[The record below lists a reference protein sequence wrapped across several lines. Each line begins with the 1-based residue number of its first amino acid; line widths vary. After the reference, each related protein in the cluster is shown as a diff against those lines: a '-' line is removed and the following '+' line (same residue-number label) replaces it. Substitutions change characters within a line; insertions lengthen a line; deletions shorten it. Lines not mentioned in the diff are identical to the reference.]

1 MLEAHAPHLAIHN
14 WKDFFVHIAT
24 IVVGLF
30 IAVGLE
36 QTVEFFHHM
45 HQRNALE
52 EQMHEVFV
60 TDVQFAA
67 TDVATLNAFRSYL
80 VDLQKALAARR
91 DGRPAPATPDSNDPR
106 SVLLMNLPGLAPYE
120 AAKQNATVALLS
132 ADRLRMYN
140 RIDSQSGYLAAA
152 MNRMDEAMAAV
163 NAFNDRF
170 DPSGK
175 GLAFVEIGHVPDL
188 ARLAA
193 ADLAEYQALIGR
205 LINATDLVS
214 SRLTLY
220 AIECRA
226 VLDGAREDRNFIDVI
241 NAGIRAHSKLRKSGA
256 GGY

>member
-1 MLEAHAPHLAIHN
+1 MAEADAPGADTEPEPMPGNTVAVVEAFPVPVAESAPMLEAHAPHLAIHN

-30 IAVGLE
+30 IAVALE

-45 HQRNALE
+45 HQRNMLE
-52 EQMHEVFV
+52 EQMHEVFL
-60 TDVQFAA
+60 TDTKFAA
-67 TDVATLNAFRSYL
+67 ADVATLNAFRSYL

-91 DGRPAPATPDSNDPR
+91 DGRPAPATPDSNDSR
-106 SVLLMNLPGLAPYE
+106 SVLLLNLPGLAPYE

-132 ADRLRMYN
+132 ADRLHMYN
-140 RIDSQSGYLAAA
+140 RIDSQSGFLAAA

-170 DPSGK
+170 DPSST

-193 ADLAEYQALIGR
+193 ADLAEY
-205 LINATDLVS
+205 
-214 SRLTLY
+214 
-220 AIECRA
+220 
-226 VLDGAREDRNFIDVI
+226 
-241 NAGIRAHSKLRKSGA
+241 
-256 GGY
+256 